1 MGKELRIGDL
11 VARVPVVQGGM
22 GVGVSLSSLAGAVAA
37 AGGVGVISTAQI
49 GFRQPDFAK
58 NPIECNLRV
67 VKEEIRKA
75 REKAK
80 GGILGVNIMVV
91 TRRYEDYVRAA
102 VEAGID
108 LVVSGAGLPMKLPE
122 LVAGSLTK
130 IAPIVSGRKALE
142 VIVKYWT
149 KKYHHL
155 PDMVVVEGPK
165 AGGHLGFSR
174 EEIERYETDSY
185 DAEVVRIIDYV
196 RELSAAHN
204 RAIPVVVGGGV
215 FSGEDMEHYQALGAD
230 GVQMATRFVTTY
242 ECDAAQG
249 FKDAYLAAGKEDVRI
264 IDSPVGM
271 PGRAINN
278 RFLENVKKGMGER
291 CTCRQC
297 ITTCNPATTPYCITD
312 ALIRAVEGDTENGLV
327 FCGSNVWKCSRMENV
342 AKIMEEFQ

>member
-174 EEIERYETDSY
+174 EEIERYEIDSY

-196 RELSAAHN
+196 RELSAAQN
-204 RAIPVVVGGGV
+204 RVIPVVVGGGV